1 MYTQIWV
8 HWPGKSMKQR
18 RVHSLI
24 KDVRVNRRPAKAYRA
39 KHTFTEKHEGPTQTL
54 LSLFTLKI
62 SQMLKA
68 GAGQRMEHCVSF
80 SHHSLQRIYELNTS
94 CLSYILWLPFRQ
106 QWVAFLLASCGQCPI
121 RCRTH
126 AGHWDVLVNIWIF
139 VRLGRMNR
147 PTPFFIF
154 HGNVRSIKFRCGW
167 SLVIL
172 VFSLLLRCQCFN
184 ECISLSVSFV
194 D

>member
-1 MYTQIWV
+1 MSPKWQKKKNMELVYVHTNLSSLTQQG
-8 HWPGKSMKQR
+8 HEAMSSS
-18 RVHSLI
+18 HSLI
-24 KDVRVNRRPAKAYRA
+24 KDVREKNRRPAKAYRA
-39 KHTFTEKHEGPTQTL
+39 EHTFTEKHQGTTQTL

-106 QWVAFLLASCGQCPI
+106 QWVAFLLTSCGQCPI

-126 AGHWDVLVNIWIF
+126 PGHWDVLVNIWTG
-139 VRLGRMNR
+139 L
-147 PTPFFIF
+147 
-154 HGNVRSIKFRCGW
+154 
-167 SLVIL
+167 
-172 VFSLLLRCQCFN
+172 
-184 ECISLSVSFV
+184 
-194 D
+194 